1 MTNVVRQVVSGL
13 GGQFAK
19 SLLGGLAG
27 NARSMVN
34 GLGSDNSPGSG
45 IQNKSRFYTNNLSYP
60 MDVET
65 DPMQGHYILFHI
77 NETKRNAIKKT
88 QKNKSA
94 ENLKLL
100 ANKEFGTKNIGRSG
114 GRTGG
119 GQTVSV
125 DKAGRGFRKNA
136 SNTTTAISGAQ
147 HSLYKETLH
156 TKRLTT
162 SIALYMPP
170 SVQTAYGL
178 DYGDVEIGAFGQA
191 MTGVFDSM
199 EKAWKG
205 KAGAGKALTNAGGNL
220 GEAAKKTIVKSLD
233 AVAPGVRAQMQ
244 INSGKIFSDKME
256 LSFKGVN
263 RRTFNFS
270 FVFMPKSE
278 KEAKTIEQII
288 HMFKFHAHPNW
299 VENTQGRMM
308 TIPDTFDIDYMY
320 QDSVNNFINKI
331 STCFLKD
338 ITVAYGGDRFTAHR
352 PTEGLQ
358 GKGAPPTRTAL
369 TLTFQEMEI
378 LTRDRIDQGF

>member
-19 SLLGGLAG
+19 SLLGGLAN
-27 NARSMVN
+27 NARSVVN

-77 NETKRNAIKKT
+77 NETTRNKIKKT
-88 QKNKSA
+88 QKNKNA
-94 ENLKLL
+94 ETIRKS
-100 ANKEFGTKNIGRSG
+100 ANKDFGS
-114 GRTGG
+114 TGG
-119 GQTVSV
+119 DPALRGILPGIVSTSK
-125 DKAGRGFRKNA
+125 DGRQLRKSDA
-136 SNTTTAISGAQ
+136 STKSAISGAP
-147 HSLYKETLH
+147 HSLYNEKLPT
-156 TKRLTT
+156 TRLST

-170 SVQTAYGL
+170 SVQTSYGL

-191 MTGVFDSM
+191 MTEMFDSM
-199 EKAWKG
+199 ERAWKG
-205 KAGAGKALTNAGGNL
+205 DGGAGKALTKAGTNMMEG
-220 GEAAKKTIVKSLD
+220 VKRTAVKALD
-233 AVAPGVRAQMQ
+233 AVAPGIKAQAQ
-244 INSGKIFSDKME
+244 IGAGKIFSDKME
-256 LSFKGVN
+256 LSFKGVT
-263 RRTFNFS
+263 RRTFSFS

-278 KEAKTIEQII
+278 KESKTIEQII
-288 HMFKFHAHPNW
+288 HMFKFHAHPNY
-299 VENTQGRMM
+299 VKGSEGRQM

-338 ITVAYGGDRFTAHR
+338 ISVAYGGDRFTAHR

-358 GKGAPPTRTAL
+358 GKGAPPTRTSL

-378 LTRDRIDQGF
+378 LTRQRIDEGF